1 MRSHTY
7 THTARRGLTAAMLG
21 LAVAAGAGA
30 VGCGTETDAADGS
43 VTDVGTAG
51 PSERPEPDPGSPRM
65 REVAR
70 EWQGSEAERRWQN
83 GYFPL
88 EGTVRPPEGGLREGA
103 DQRAFDEGR
112 ITLSEPLPG
121 GTRDG
126 RIRWEN
132 GESRTATVIS
142 AEAAFD
148 QVSGASGGDVPT
160 LNVSGVEL
168 GDMRL
173 RTSQGPA
180 DVPAW
185 LFSIDGYDTPLRIAA
200 VTPPQP
206 SPQAP
211 VDAIDDPGPP
221 QPLEGLLSVAD
232 DGMSV
237 TVLAG
242 HGACD
247 DGAEV
252 DVLETDDSLVFAGS
266 VINGSENVPC
276 TAQLLTEE
284 ITVELERPVGE
295 RAMLDAFNGE
305 LLLPEA

>member
-21 LAVAAGAGA
+21 LVVAAGTA
-30 VGCGTETDAADGS
+30 GCGTETDVDTAA
-43 VTDVGTAG
+43 
-51 PSERPEPDPGSPRM
+51 PSAPSGRPEPEPDEGSPRM

-70 EWQGSEAERRWQN
+70 AWQGSDAERRWQD

-88 EGTVRPPEGGLREGA
+88 DGTVRLPDGGLREGA
-103 DQRAFDEGR
+103 DQRAFDEGSL
-112 ITLSEPLPG
+112 TLSEPLPG
-121 GTRDG
+121 GTREG

-148 QVSGASGGDVPT
+148 QVGSGASGGGIPT

-168 GDMRL
+168 GEMRL

-185 LFSIDGYDTPLRIAA
+185 LFSIDGYDTPMRVAA
-200 VTPPQP
+200 VTPPETP
-206 SPQAP
+206 PRAP
-211 VDAIDDPGPP
+211 VDAIEGDPGPA

-237 TVLAG
+237 TVVAG

-247 DGAEV
+247 GGAEV
-252 DVLETDDSLVFAGS
+252 DVLETEESLVFAGS
-266 VINGSENVPC
+266 IVNESDGMC
-276 TAQLLTEE
+276 TEQLLTEDV
-284 ITVELERPVGE
+284 TVELERPVGE
-295 RAMLDAFNGE
+295 RAMLDAFTGE
-305 LLLPEA
+305 LLLPGA